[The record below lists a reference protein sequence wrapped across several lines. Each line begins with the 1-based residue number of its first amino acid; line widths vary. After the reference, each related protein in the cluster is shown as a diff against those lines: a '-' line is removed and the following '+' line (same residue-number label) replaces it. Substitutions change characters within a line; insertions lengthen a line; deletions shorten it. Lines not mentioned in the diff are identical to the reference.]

1 MAANGRCLTSET
13 PCAAITLR
21 HKQPQRKLQLSLA
34 LPLALYQAVKMPKS
48 KRQRT
53 KALTKVDKKTNDL
66 KQKVVESVREAVD
79 SYATVFAFSF
89 VNMRTNHFKDVRVDF
104 RDSRYVK

>member
-1 MAANGRCLTSET
+1 
-13 PCAAITLR
+13 
-21 HKQPQRKLQLSLA
+21 
-34 LPLALYQAVKMPKS
+34 MPKS

-53 KALTKVDKKTNDL
+53 KALTKVDKKTSDL

-104 RDSRYVK
+104 RDSRYAKLTVSQSLSVPVASHCLTVALRLCCCPKDSSWARTR